1 MEFELKLSKPS
12 VKKSWVEG
20 VVMGVSYFVGE
31 WTRQPWHNAPLTE
44 VPGGLLPM
52 IPYFIFVKDV
62 NTALFTSIGVTAIVL
77 LAFGYTKAK
86 LSGTGWKDA
95 LWGAVQTLLLGSIA
109 AGVAYGIVKAV
120 DGSSSL

>member
-12 VKKSWVEG
+12 VKKSWIEG
-20 VVMGVSYFVGE
+20 LVMGISYFIGKS
-31 WTRQPWHNAPLTE
+31 TRQPCHNAPLTE

-52 IPYFIFVKDV
+52 IPYFVFVKDV
-62 NTALFTSIGVTAIVL
+62 NKALFTSIGVTAIVL

-95 LWGAVQTLLLGSIA
+95 LWGSVQTLLLGSIA
-109 AGVAYGIVKAV
+109 AGVAYGIVKGV
-120 DGSSSL
+120 DGAPSL